1 MYAGVFNLQLEKE
14 LDAFDLAFLEEIKDL
29 KYNYQE
35 AVEKNIQCEEKLT
48 ALAKQFIEFL
58 FLVWRFHE
66 Y

>member
-1 MYAGVFNLQLEKE
+1 M
-14 LDAFDLAFLEEIKDL
+14 DAFDLAFLEEIKDL